1 MKSLNRSQITTQ
13 SLPIKILQFGNGNFI
28 RGFLDW
34 MVQKTIDQGYFKGGI
49 HSVQIHSSAV
59 DQRMLEQNCLFHV
72 AEMGIYEQE
81 KTQQYSLIS
90 CVQNYSSIF
99 ESYDAFLQL
108 AENPDLEFIFSNT
121 TEAGIEFDPNDSDFT
136 SIPKTFPGKLT
147 ALLHKRFQVFEKRHK
162 PLGIIPLELLENNG
176 DLLKS
181 CVLKYAEL
189 WGLSDAFIQW
199 LDSNCIFCNTLVD
212 RIVPGYPKNK
222 AIEIQQEIGFED
234 QLLVQAEPY
243 YFLAIERGEKIKNQ
257 LGWEKAGL
265 NVKFVKDISPYRLRK
280 VRILNG
286 AHTAMVPFAYLLG
299 CRTVR
304 ESINDER
311 IGQWIRE
318 LIFQEIVPSMDLEE
332 SELKTYAKAILERF
346 ENPFLDHQLESIA
359 LNSISKFRI
368 RVLTS
373 ILEYHN
379 KFQKWPEQ
387 LLFAFA
393 ALILIYKGKNQ
404 GKALP
409 LKDNPEILEFFLR
422 SWNLENRS
430 VSIKGI
436 LQNQNL
442 WGQDLYILPGL
453 AKTLLKALKKLESE
467 LNSSEG

>member
-1 MKSLNRSQITTQ
+1 
-13 SLPIKILQFGNGNFI
+13 
-28 RGFLDW
+28 
-34 MVQKTIDQGYFKGGI
+34 
-49 HSVQIHSSAV
+49 
-59 DQRMLEQNCLFHV
+59 
-72 AEMGIYEQE
+72 
-81 KTQQYSLIS
+81 
-90 CVQNYSSIF
+90 
-99 ESYDAFLQL
+99 
-108 AENPDLEFIFSNT
+108 
-121 TEAGIEFDPNDSDFT
+121 
-136 SIPKTFPGKLT
+136 
-147 ALLHKRFQVFEKRHK
+147 
-162 PLGIIPLELLENNG
+162 
-176 DLLKS
+176 
-181 CVLKYAEL
+181 
-189 WGLSDAFIQW
+189 
-199 LDSNCIFCNTLVD
+199 
-212 RIVPGYPKNK
+212 
-222 AIEIQQEIGFED
+222 
-234 QLLVQAEPY
+234 
-243 YFLAIERGEKIKNQ
+243 
-257 LGWEKAGL
+257 
-265 NVKFVKDISPYRLRK
+265 VKVVKDISPYRLRK